1 MRPRPGPVGEPSLGW
16 PVPRVART
24 PSRLMSEMIGLRRND
39 SERAREHPRR
49 ANARVG
55 RNGLELLRRAVRQLT
70 AIDARFSNNGRV
82 EALHG
87 TILGT
92 CWGPALACAASTA
105 LALLRCSVS
114 SCSSRWWRRLMS
126 SSWSSRC
133 CAARS
138 SSARVGSAP
147 SSSARATKVDVT
159 AAVTITPNATPWSIT
174 ATTPRARLPRS
185 WASRR
190 HSRPSLRSA
199 APTLPDARVLVVIKR
214 PDGHAADDHDQQR
227 RGRDHACRVADR
239 HRTYGKRP
247 ISIASAPISSLRR
260 APTPR
265 VSSTPTAEP
274 QRRRKAAASCAR

>member
-49 ANARVG
+49 ANAR
-55 RNGLELLRRAVRQLT
+55 
-70 AIDARFSNNGRV
+70 
-82 EALHG
+82 
-87 TILGT
+87 
-92 CWGPALACAASTA
+92 LAATGW
-105 LALLRCSVS
+105 
-114 SCSSRWWRRLMS
+114 SCSAARSGNSPRSTPAPRTTAVSKLSTGPSSTSAGGRHSRAQPLPPWH
-126 SSWSSRC
+126 C
-133 CAARS
+133 CAARW
-138 SSARVGSAP
+138 AA
-147 SSSARATKVDVT
+147 ARADGRAQADVIKLVLQMLCG
-159 AAVTITPNATPWSIT
+159 AVVLRPRRQRLVVLRACDKGRCDRRSDITPNATPWSIT
-174 ATTPRARLPRS
+174 ATTPRARPPRS

-239 HRTYGKRP
+239 HRLTQE
-247 ISIASAPISSLRR
+247 RR
-260 APTPR
+260 
-265 VSSTPTAEP
+265 
-274 QRRRKAAASCAR
+274 